1 MLLTRV
7 SSESAGEKREGNL
20 QPCRSQLEWR
30 HIIAN
35 NIEIMSESPTT
46 WPDLAASLFE
56 KLTGRGAEITY
67 EFQNLEV
74 HVPNVMGAEAK
85 HAHWKLNGVV
95 KIRTRENVTK

>member
-1 MLLTRV
+1 
-7 SSESAGEKREGNL
+7 
-20 QPCRSQLEWR
+20 
-30 HIIAN
+30 
-35 NIEIMSESPTT
+35 MSESPTT

-74 HVPNVMGAEAK
+74 NVPNVMGVEAK

-95 KIRTRENVTK
+95 KIRTRENATQ

>member
-1 MLLTRV
+1 
-7 SSESAGEKREGNL
+7 
-20 QPCRSQLEWR
+20 
-30 HIIAN
+30 
-35 NIEIMSESPTT
+35 MSESTTT

-95 KIRTRENVTK
+95 KIRTRENATK